1 MLANALSDHRVGD
14 LDEAG
19 EVGASDIVAL
29 HAVLLGGIVGVVVDG
44 LHDVLELGVDFVGG
58 PGKTHGV
65 LAHLE
70 TGNRNTAG
78 VGSLAGSE
86 GDAAVEVVDGVG
98 RAAHVRGLDD
108 HHAAV
113 LDEHL
118 GVIAVEL
125 VLDGAREGDI
135 ALDFPGLAALDELG
149 AELGGVGL
157 DDVVVA
163 GAELEHVVDAFLGH
177 SLFVVDVTVRTG
189 NGDDLGAEL
198 NELLSGT
205 PGDVTEARE
214 SDRLALDVLAK
225 LLKHVL
231 GEVDCAVAGSLGTNE
246 RTAEGTALA
255 GENADELVTKALVLA
270 EEVADFTA
278 ADADVTGRNVG
289 VGSDVAR
296 KLGHEALAETHDF
309 AVGLAARIEVGAAL
323 AAAHGKRGEGV
334 LESLLEAEELENG
347 ESYGR
352 METETALVRSDRGVE
367 LDAIAAVDLNDAVV
381 VNPGN
386 AEHDSALR
394 LDHTLKNSGLF
405 VLGIS
410 FNYRGEGRENLFNR
424 LDEFRFVSVFRLNI
438 GENLLD
444 VFTHIYP
451 CFTLE
456 FILFL
461 SLPCP

>member
-1 MLANALSDHRVGD
+1 MRISADALSDHRVGD

-19 EVGASDIVAL
+19 EVGARDIVAL
-29 HAVLLGGIVGVVVDG
+29 HAVLLGRIVGVVVDG
-44 LHDVLELGVDFVGG
+44 LHDVLELGVDLFGG
-58 PGKTHGV
+58 PGKAHGV

-70 TGNRNTAG
+70 TGNRDAAR
-78 VGSLAGSE
+78 VGGLAGSKS
-86 GDAAVEVVDGVG
+86 DAAVEVVDGVG
-98 RAAHVRGLDD
+98 RAAHVRSLDD

-125 VLDGAREGDI
+125 VLNGAGESDI

-163 GAELEHVVDAFLGH
+163 GAELEHVIDAFLGH
-177 SLFVVDVTVRTG
+177 SLFVVDVTVGTG
-189 NGDDLGAEL
+189 NGDDLRAEL
-198 NELLSGT
+198 DELLGGA
-205 PGDVTEARE
+205 PGDVAEAGE
-214 SDRLALDVLAK
+214 GDRLALDVLAE
-225 LLKHVL
+225 LLEHVL
-231 GEVDCAVAGSLGTNE
+231 GEVDRAVAGGLGTDE

-255 GENADELVTKALVLA
+255 GENADELVAQALVLA
-270 EEVADFTA
+270 EEIADFTA
-278 ADADVTGRNVG
+278 AYADVTSGNVG
-289 VGSDVAR
+289 IGADMTG

-334 LESLLEAEELENG
+334 LEGLLETEELENG

-352 METETALVRSDRGVE
+352 MEAETALVRSDRGVE

-381 VNPGN
+381 VDPGN
-386 AEHDSALR
+386 AEHDCALG
-394 LDHTLKNSGLF
+394 LDHALEDGGLF
-405 VLGIS
+405 VLGIGLDHG
-410 FNYRGEGRENLFNR
+410 GESCKHLFNR
-424 LDEFRFVSVFRLNI
+424 LDEFRFVSVFRLDV

-444 VFTHIYP
+444 VFVHMFP
-451 CFTLE
+451 V
-456 FILFL
+456 LF
-461 SLPCP
+461 